1 MDVASLPAIDADPI
15 DHPKPPNT
23 KPKQGER
30 KRKSVRGCIVGPDL
44 SVLNLVVVSRGE
56 NAVPGLTDSSIPRR
70 LGPKRASKV
79 RKLFNLSKEDDL
91 TKYVIARKF
100 ENKKGKTV
108 TKRPKIQRL
117 VTPLTLQV
125 RLARYGLVLGRG
137 M

>member
-1 MDVASLPAIDADPI
+1 M
-15 DHPKPPNT
+15 
-23 KPKQGER
+23 
-30 KRKSVRGCIVGPDL
+30 RGCIVGPDL

-125 RLARYGLVLGRG
+125 RLGLYRLYFVWAGPGRVPSEQDDDTTCFTDLF
-137 M
+137 